1 MKQKIQKIIE
11 ISALKSRKQKKEF
24 LLFGRIMVYL
34 HDSLISDTV
43 DFEQIISQIEEYTPS
58 HLFDGIDLIYVGHF
72 QDLVDRELEAMYES
86 GAIFITNV
94 LNNNIDYIENIIH
107 EAAHGLEENNGPQI
121 YGDRKIQEEFLG
133 KRKRLFHRIQSE
145 GYGIEHLNILDSEY
159 QEDVDKFLYQEL
171 GYERLNYLISGLF
184 LSPYSV
190 TSLRE
195 YFASGIEKYLLS
207 SEDRRYLKVLS
218 PKLIEKIEELIN
230 GY

>member
-1 MKQKIQKIIE
+1 
-11 ISALKSRKQKKEF
+11 
-24 LLFGRIMVYL
+24 MVYL